1 MSTMASTRAW
11 PYVAPLVTVLA
22 VTLYG
27 PLVMTLVLS
36 VVDWDFTGAP
46 TLAGVRH
53 YADLFTQPEFPGAL
67 VQTLFLVAWMV
78 PFASVLPMGLAILL
92 WKRPGRASAVYRA
105 LLFSPVVLAPV
116 ANAVSWQFVL
126 NPLQGVANRA
136 LGLLGVA
143 PVNWLGDPHTALPTI
158 AVITAGKIIG
168 LNVVLYGAALG
179 GVDPQCLAAARVDG
193 ASEWQITW
201 RVVLPQL
208 RRTTILLSGLTVLL
222 AGQWAFTNVAV
233 LTQGGPHGVTDN
245 VYYRIYTYGFT
256 FFDTGAASAA
266 AVVVTA
272 TLGLPLL
279 IRELLRRRTAVT
291 AR

>member
-1 MSTMASTRAW
+1 MSTMAAHRAW

-22 VTLYG
+22 VALYG

-36 VVDWDFTGAP
+36 VVDWDFSSAP
-46 TLAGVRH
+46 TFAGVRH
-53 YADLFTQPEFPGAL
+53 YADLFTQPEFSGAL
-67 VQTLFLVAWMV
+67 VQTVFLVAWMV

-92 WKRPGRASAVYRA
+92 WKRPGRTSAVYRA
-105 LLFSPVVLAPV
+105 LLFGPVVLAPV

-126 NPLQGVANRA
+126 NPLQGLANQA

-158 AVITAGKIIG
+158 AVIT
-168 LNVVLYGAALG
+168 
-179 GVDPQCLAAARVDG
+179 
-193 ASEWQITW
+193 
-201 RVVLPQL
+201 
-208 RRTTILLSGLTVLL
+208 
-222 AGQWAFTNVAV
+222 
-233 LTQGGPHGVTDN
+233 

-256 FFDTGAASAA
+256 FFDTGGASAA

-291 AR
+291 AG